1 MFNYTYN
8 YTWVYLK
15 IYEKLY
21 IHRNNVIVQLYEH
34 LYLGILAIIRVD
46 I

>member
-1 MFNYTYN
+1 MYEELYN
-8 YTWVYLK
+8 
-15 IYEKLY
+15 
-21 IHRNNVIVQLYEH
+21 HRNYVIVHVYEH